1 MGKLIGDGWAV
12 EGDDGAYHASDRSDG
27 AQDDANRPGLV
38 ELATRQR
45 TEEAARVLA
54 NALAEAGFPGL
65 TRLVVTEPVADGPAS
80 VTLLPMR
87 PDEARTLAALIE
99 KAGRQ

>member
-1 MGKLIGDGWAV
+1 MGRLVGDGWTV
-12 EGDDGAYHASDRSDG
+12 GEDDDGAYHASGGRASL
-27 AQDDANRPGLV
+27 P

-45 TEEAARVLA
+45 TEEAERVLA
-54 NALAEAGFPGL
+54 NALAEAGSAGL
-65 TRLVVTEPVADGPAS
+65 ARLVVTEPVADGPAS

-87 PDEARTLAALIE
+87 PDEARALAALAE